1 MTADRIAVRRPRLRR
16 ALRLIE
22 EAPAPAA
29 LAIGFAV
36 FLLGAFIVTRP
47 LTSLWLLAVLVGVSA
62 ILSGV
67 LGLSDGEKE
76 ARSASVR
83 GTHDPRAAAPWPG
96 RGPLLWN
103 RIICI
108 LWIIGGIAVLVWL
121 GRSIELLP
129 AVLSV
134 LLVLGGLGSI
144 AGMARGRASE
154 RVLAVASGAAQIVF
168 GVLALLWP
176 DLTLLIAAVLFGI
189 RTAVYGLALI
199 WRAGRRLTGRS
210 VVPGERT
217 ESRRS
222 RLLLDAGRYALAV
235 VLVVLAGSA
244 WWVNSWLADGAP
256 VVDAFYDAPADPPPE
271 PGVLIRSDAYPGRAP
286 AGGQVQRI
294 LYTTTDAVGVRAIA
308 SALVISPIDPPSG
321 PRPVI
326 SWNWGTT
333 GVTRG
338 CAPSLM
344 DSTATRFA
352 IPAVEEAL
360 ARGWVVVASDYT
372 GRGADGRFPYL
383 IGEGEARSSIDAIR
397 AARELKGLRL
407 SSDIVVWGHSQGG
420 HAALWTEP
428 VAAEYAPRLRILG
441 TAALSPLTDPFQM
454 AAELTERDASA
465 ELSIMVSWVLVPY
478 AQMYPDVN
486 VEDYVATSGRAI
498 VREMTQ
504 RCLSEPGL
512 FVSAITSLGVS
523 ADEPLYPANL
533 LGGPLGRRLEQNTA
547 TGPWEAPLLIGWST
561 KDEVIPPELPESFV
575 ERLCADGVDVR
586 WVPYQ
591 RGDHRSLIVPSSPF
605 LSTLMRWTQARFDRD
620 DTPISDCAQL
630 PAEGG

>member
-1 MTADRIAVRRPRLRR
+1 MTLVPAPRVRRPRLRR

-22 EAPAPAA
+22 RAPAPAV

-36 FLLGAFIVTRP
+36 LVLGAFIVTRP

-62 ILSGV
+62 VLSGV
-67 LGLSDGEKE
+67 LGLAE
-76 ARSASVR
+76 AEPASQSASTSSE
-83 GTHDPRAAAPWPG
+83 GGAA
-96 RGPLLWN
+96 RRWN
-103 RIICI
+103 RAICI
-108 LWIIGGIAVLVWL
+108 LWIVGGLAVLIWL

-134 LLVLGGLGSI
+134 LLILGGLGSLT
-144 AGMARGRASE
+144 AVVRGRLSE
-154 RVLAVASGAAQIVF
+154 RALAGAWGLAQIVF

-176 DLTLLIAAVLFGI
+176 DLTLLVAAVLFGI
-189 RTAVYGLALI
+189 RTLIYGVTLI
-199 WRAGRRLTGRS
+199 WRAGRRLSGRADS
-210 VVPGERT
+210 PNADNET
-217 ESRRS
+217 RRS
-222 RLLLDAGRYALAV
+222 LLLRDAGRYALAV
-235 VLVVLAGSA
+235 ALVILAGSA
-244 WWVNSWLADGAP
+244 WWVNSWLDDGSP
-256 VVDAFYDAPADPPPE
+256 VVDAFYDAPADAPDE
-271 PGVLIRSDAYPGRAP
+271 AGSLIRSDDYRGLAP
-286 AGGQVQRI
+286 AGGRVQRI
-294 LYTTTDAVGVRAIA
+294 LYSTTDAVGVRAFA
-308 SALVISPIDPPSG
+308 SALVISPLEAPSG

-333 GVTRG
+333 GVSRG

-344 DSTATRFA
+344 DSTATRWA

-360 ARGWVVVASDYT
+360 ARGWVVVASDYS

-397 AARELKGLRL
+397 AARQLDDVRL
-407 SSDIVVWGHSQGG
+407 SSDVVIWGHSQGG

-428 VAAEYAPRLRILG
+428 VAAEYAPELRILG
-441 TAALSPLTDPFQM
+441 TAALAPVTDPLAM
-454 AAELTERDASA
+454 ARELTERDARA
-465 ELSIMVSWVLVPY
+465 ELSILVSWVLVPY
-478 AQMYPDVN
+478 ADVYPDVN

-523 ADEPLYPANL
+523 ADRPLYPANL
-533 LGGPLGRRLEQNTA
+533 TGGALGRRLGQNIA
-547 TGPWEAPLLIGWST
+547 AGPWESPLLVGWSLQ
-561 KDEVIPPELPESFV
+561 DQVIPPDLPQRFV
-575 ERLCADGVDVR
+575 EGLCESGVDVR

-605 LSTLMRWTQARFDRD
+605 LLTLMRWTQARFDRD
-620 DTPISDCAQL
+620 DDLVSDCGQL
-630 PAEGG
+630 TAPD